1 MIESDIFIGRQP
13 IFDNMG
19 KCISYELL
27 YRSNHDSSEAL
38 FSCNAKA
45 TARVII
51 NLIHNIG
58 LSSIIGNK
66 IGYINIDEQIIM
78 SDVFLSL
85 PKSKFVFEIL
95 EYTKVTPEVI
105 EKIRHLHKIGYRFAL
120 DDFSCENENIE
131 YFKLLFPY
139 VDVIKIDL
147 LATNPISIEAMV
159 EKFKPY
165 NVKLLAEKVENIEI
179 FERCKKAGFD
189 YFQGFFF
196 EKPTIIIGTKIE
208 PSVVNA
214 IDVINTLYTTIDMN
228 IISEKFSFYPELTFN
243 LLRYINSAEF
253 SFRTEI
259 TSIKQI
265 LNLLGPSRLRSWLG
279 LFLYSTS
286 HDEMFQEAIVDAAK
300 FRANMMR
307 ELVVALDKPNLGDE
321 AFLTGSLSL
330 IDTYLHIDMSD
341 IIEKIHLGQPIIDAL
356 MKREGYFG
364 KLLLITEKLEKT
376 DQIHQLINN
385 LAKKIN
391 LSPDHLYQIYCKAH
405 TYRLKIET
413 EIGTNQP

>member
-1 MIESDIFIGRQP
+1 MIEEDIFIGRQP
-13 IFDNMG
+13 IFDKEG

-27 YRSNHDSSEAL
+27 YRSSHEASEAL
-38 FSCNAKA
+38 FSNNANA

-66 IGYINIDEQIIM
+66 IGYINVDEEIIL
-78 SDVFLSL
+78 SDIFLSL

-105 EKIRHLHKIGYRFAL
+105 VKVRHLYELGYHFAL

-139 VDVIKIDL
+139 IDIIKIDL
-147 LATNPISIEAMV
+147 LAVNPISIEAMV
-159 EKFKPY
+159 EKFSSY
-165 NVKLLAEKVENIEI
+165 NIKLLAEKVENIEI

-189 YFQGFFF
+189 YFQGYFF
-196 EKPTIIIGTKIE
+196 EKPSIISGMKIE
-208 PSVVNA
+208 PSVLNA
-214 IDVINTLYTTIDMN
+214 IDVINTLYSTNDMN
-228 IISEKFSFYPELTFN
+228 RISEKFSFYPELTFN

-253 SFRTEI
+253 SFRQEI

-279 LFLYSTS
+279 LFLYSGE
-286 HDEMFQEAIVDAAK
+286 HEQMFQEAIVDAAK

-307 ELVVALDKPNLGDE
+307 ELVIALGKPDLDDE
-321 AFLTGSLSL
+321 AFLAGSLSL
-330 IDTYLHIDMSD
+330 IDTYLHISMEE
-341 IIEKIHLGQPIIDAL
+341 IIEKIHLAQPIIDAL
-356 MKREGYFG
+356 LKREGFFG

-376 DQIHQLINN
+376 DEIHLLID
-385 LAKKIN
+385 N
-391 LSPDHLYQIYCKAH
+391 LSHKLHLNAEKLYELYCKA
-405 TYRLKIET
+405 YNYNLPSERI
-413 EIGTNQP
+413 

>member
-1 MIESDIFIGRQP
+1 MIEADIFIGRQP
-13 IFDNMG
+13 IFDKEG

-27 YRSNHDSSEAL
+27 YRSTHEASEAL
-38 FSCNAKA
+38 FSNNASA

-66 IGYINIDEQIIM
+66 IGYINVDEQIIL
-78 SDVFLSL
+78 SDIFLSL

-105 EKIRHLHKIGYRFAL
+105 EKVRHLHELGYRFAL

-147 LATNPISIEAMV
+147 LATNPISVEAMV
-159 EKFKPY
+159 EKFSPY
-165 NVKLLAEKVENIEI
+165 NIKLLAEKVENIEI

-189 YFQGFFF
+189 YFQGYFF
-196 EKPTIIIGTKIE
+196 EKPSIISGMRIE
-208 PSVVNA
+208 PSVLNA
-214 IDVINTLYTTIDMN
+214 IDVINTLYSTTDMN
-228 IISEKFSFYPELTFN
+228 RISEKFSFYPELTFN

-253 SFRTEI
+253 SFRQEI

-279 LFLYSTS
+279 LFLYSGE
-286 HDEMFQEAIVDAAK
+286 HEQMFQEAIVDAAK

-307 ELVVALDKPNLGDE
+307 ELVIALGKPDLDDE
-321 AFLTGSLSL
+321 AFLAGSLSL
-330 IDTYLHIDMSD
+330 VDTYLHISMEE
-341 IIEKIHLGQPIIDAL
+341 IIEKIHLAHPIIDAL
-356 MKREGYFG
+356 LKREGYFG

-376 DQIHQLINN
+376 DEIHLLID
-385 LAKKIN
+385 N
-391 LSPDHLYQIYCKAH
+391 LSHELHLNPEKLYELYCKAH
-405 TYRLKIET
+405 NYKLPSET
-413 EIGTNQP
+413 I

>member
-1 MIESDIFIGRQP
+1 MLEADIFIGRQP
-13 IFDNMG
+13 IFDRYG
-19 KCISYELL
+19 KCVSYELL
-27 YRSNHDSSEAL
+27 YRSTYESSEAV
-38 FSCNAKA
+38 FSNNASA

-66 IGYINIDEQIIM
+66 IGYINIDEQIIL

-105 EKIRHLHKIGYRFAL
+105 EKVRHLHELGYKFAL

-147 LATNPISIEAMV
+147 LASSSLSIEAIV
-159 EKFKPY
+159 AKFSSY
-165 NVKLLAEKVENIEI
+165 DVKLLAEKVENIEI
-179 FERCKKAGFD
+179 YEQCINAGFD
-189 YFQGFFF
+189 YFQGYFF
-196 EKPTIIIGTKIE
+196 EKPTIISGIKIE
-208 PSVVNA
+208 PSVINA
-214 IDVINTLYTTIDMN
+214 IDIINTLYTTTDMN
-228 IISEKFSFYPELTFN
+228 LISEKFSFYPELTFN

-253 SFRTEI
+253 SFRHEI

-279 LFLYSTS
+279 LFLYSG
-286 HDEMFQEAIVDAAK
+286 HHKEKFQEAIVDAAK

-307 ELVVALDKPNLGDE
+307 ELVAALGKPELSDE
-321 AFLTGSLSL
+321 AFLAGSLSL
-330 IDTYLHIDMSD
+330 IDTYLHVSMED
-341 IIEKIHLGQPIIDAL
+341 IIQKIHLAQPLIDAL
-356 MKREGYFG
+356 TKREGYFG

-376 DQIHQLINN
+376 DHIQTLIEHLAPKIDLSSDQL
-385 LAKKIN
+385 
-391 LSPDHLYQIYCKAH
+391 YRIYSKACSY
-405 TYRLKIET
+405 TIET
-413 EIGTNQP
+413 HLS

>member
-13 IFDNMG
+13 IFDSKG

-27 YRSNHDSSEAL
+27 YRSTHESSEAI
-38 FSCNAKA
+38 FSSNAKA

-66 IGYINIDEQIIM
+66 LGYINIDEQIIM

-105 EKIRHLHKIGYRFAL
+105 DKVCHLYELGYRFAL

-208 PSVVNA
+208 PSIINA
-214 IDVINTLYTTIDMN
+214 IDVINTLYTTTDMS
-228 IISEKFSFYPELTFN
+228 IICDKFSSYPELTFN

-253 SFRTEI
+253 SFKQEI

-279 LFLYSTS
+279 LFLYSGTN
-286 HDEMFQEAIVDAAK
+286 EQMFKEAIVNTAK

-307 ELVVALDKPNLGDE
+307 ELVMALGKSHLSDE

-330 IDTYLHIDMSD
+330 IDTYLHIDMSNV
-341 IIEKIHLGQPIIDAL
+341 IEKIHLSQPIIDAL
-356 MKREGYFG
+356 LQRDGYYG
-364 KLLLITEKLEKT
+364 KLLSITEKLEKT
-376 DQIHQLINN
+376 DDIHLLINK
-385 LAKKIN
+385 LTKKIN
-391 LSPDHLYQIYCKAH
+391 LSSEQLYKIYCNAH
-405 TYRLKIET
+405 VYSLKTET
-413 EIGTNQP
+413 N

>member
-13 IFDNMG
+13 IFDKAG
-19 KCISYELL
+19 KCVSYELL
-27 YRSNHDSSEAL
+27 YRSTLEASIAE
-38 FSCNAKA
+38 FEDNANA

-66 IGYINIDEQIIM
+66 IGYINVDEQIIL

-105 EKIRHLHKIGYRFAL
+105 ERVRHLYELGYRFAL
-120 DDFSCENENIE
+120 DDFSCDNENIE

-139 VDVIKIDL
+139 VDIIKIDL
-147 LATNPISIEAMV
+147 LATTDLTVEAMV
-159 EKFKPY
+159 DKFRSLD
-165 NVKLLAEKVENIEI
+165 VKLLAEKVENFET

-189 YFQGFFF
+189 LFQGYFF
-196 EKPTIIIGTKIE
+196 EKPSIIRGTKIE
-208 PSVVNA
+208 PSVINA
-214 IDVINTLYTTIDMN
+214 IDVINTLYATTDMN
-228 IISEKFSFYPELTFN
+228 VICEKFSIYPELTFN

-253 SFRTEI
+253 SFREEI

-279 LFLYSTS
+279 LFLYSGKR
-286 HDEMFQEAIVDAAK
+286 DQMFQEAIVDAAK
-300 FRANMMR
+300 FRAHMMR
-307 ELVVALDKPNLGDE
+307 ELIIAMGKPSLSDE

-330 IDTYLHIDMSD
+330 IDTYLHVEMGE
-341 IIEKIHLGQPIIDAL
+341 IINKIRLDPQMKEAL
-356 MKREGYFG
+356 LTREGALG
-364 KLLLITEKLEKT
+364 KLLSITEKLEKS
-376 DQIHQLINN
+376 DKLDLLIERLAPKIHLTSEKLYHIYTKAYNSTIDSV
-385 LAKKIN
+385 KK
-391 LSPDHLYQIYCKAH
+391 
-405 TYRLKIET
+405 
-413 EIGTNQP
+413 

>member
-1 MIESDIFIGRQP
+1 MIEADIFIGRQP
-13 IFDNMG
+13 IFDKEG

-27 YRSNHDSSEAL
+27 YRSTHEASEAL
-38 FSCNAKA
+38 FSDNASA
-45 TARVII
+45 TARVVI

-66 IGYINIDEQIIM
+66 IGYINVDEQIIL
-78 SDVFLSL
+78 SDIFLSL

-105 EKIRHLHKIGYRFAL
+105 EKVRHLHEIGYRFAL

-159 EKFKPY
+159 EKFSSY
-165 NVKLLAEKVENIEI
+165 NIKLLAEKVENIEI

-189 YFQGFFF
+189 YFQGYFF
-196 EKPTIIIGTKIE
+196 EKPSIISGLKIE
-208 PSVVNA
+208 PSLLNA
-214 IDVINTLYTTIDMN
+214 IDVINTLYSTTDMN
-228 IISEKFSFYPELTFN
+228 QISEKFSFYPELTFN

-253 SFRTEI
+253 SFRQEI

-265 LNLLGPSRLRSWLG
+265 LNLLGTSRLRSWLG
-279 LFLYSTS
+279 LFLYSGE
-286 HDEMFQEAIVDAAK
+286 HQHMFQEEIVNAAK

-307 ELVVALDKPNLGDE
+307 ELVIALGKPNLDDE
-321 AFLTGSLSL
+321 AFLAGSLSL
-330 IDTYLHIDMSD
+330 IDTYLHISMEE
-341 IIEKIHLGQPIIDAL
+341 IVEKIHLAQPIIDAL
-356 MKREGYFG
+356 LKREGYFG

-376 DQIHQLINN
+376 DEIHLLID
-385 LAKKIN
+385 N
-391 LSPDHLYQIYCKAH
+391 LSHKLHLNAEKLYELYCKAH
-405 TYRLKIET
+405 NYKLPSERI
-413 EIGTNQP
+413 

>member
-1 MIESDIFIGRQP
+1 MIESDIYIGRQP

-19 KCISYELL
+19 KCVSYELL
-27 YRSNHDSSEAL
+27 YRSTHDAGEAVFSS
-38 FSCNAKA
+38 NAKA

-58 LSSIIGNK
+58 LSSIIGDK

-78 SDVFLSL
+78 SDIFLSL

-95 EYTKVTPEVI
+95 EYTQVNHEVI
-105 EKIRHLHKIGYRFAL
+105 EKVSHLHELGYRFAL

-165 NVKLLAEKVENIEI
+165 DVKLLAEKVENIEI
-179 FERCKKAGFD
+179 FEQCKKAGFD

-214 IDVINTLYTTIDMN
+214 IDVINTLYTTTDMN
-228 IISEKFSFYPELTFN
+228 IISEKFSYYPELTFN

-279 LFLYSTS
+279 LFLYSTAP
-286 HDEMFQEAIVDAAK
+286 EEKFQEAIVDAAK

-307 ELVVALDKPNLGDE
+307 ELVSALGKPELGDE

-330 IDTYLHIDMSD
+330 IDTYLHIEMVN
-341 IIEKIHLGQPIIDAL
+341 IIKKIHLTQPITDAL
-356 MKREGYFG
+356 VTRDGYFG

-376 DQIHQLINN
+376 DQIHLLINN

-391 LSPDHLYQIYCKAH
+391 LTPDHLYQIYCKAH
-405 TYRLKIET
+405 AYSLYTDTK
-413 EIGTNQP
+413 

>member
-1 MIESDIFIGRQP
+1 MIETDIFIGRQP
-13 IFDNMG
+13 IFDRDG
-19 KCISYELL
+19 KCVSYELL
-27 YRSNHDSSEAL
+27 YRSTFESSEAV
-38 FSCNAKA
+38 FSNNADA

-58 LSSIIGNK
+58 LSSILGNK
-66 IGYINIDEQIIM
+66 IGYINVDEQIIL

-105 EKIRHLHKIGYRFAL
+105 EKVRQLHELGYKFAL

-147 LATNPISIEAMV
+147 LALNGMTLETIIA
-159 EKFKPY
+159 KFSSY
-165 NVKLLAEKVENIEI
+165 DIKLLAEKVENIEI
-179 FERCKKAGFD
+179 FEQCIKVGFD
-189 YFQGFFF
+189 YFQGYFF
-196 EKPTIIIGTKIE
+196 EKPTIISGIKIE
-208 PSVVNA
+208 PSVINA
-214 IDVINTLYTTIDMN
+214 IDVINTLYSTTDMN
-228 IISEKFSFYPELTFN
+228 IICEKFSSYPELTFN

-253 SFRTEI
+253 SFRHEI

-279 LFLYSTS
+279 LFLYSG
-286 HDEMFQEAIVDAAK
+286 HHEERFQEAIIDAAK

-307 ELVVALDKPNLGDE
+307 ELVSALGKPELSDE
-321 AFLTGSLSL
+321 AFLAGSLSL
-330 IDTYLHIDMSD
+330 IDTYLHLNMND
-341 IIEKIHLGQPIIDAL
+341 IVQKVHLGQQLLDAL
-356 MKREGYFG
+356 LKREGYFG

-376 DQIHQLINN
+376 EHIQTLIEHLAPKIHLTTDQLYRIYSKAYSYTIEIHP
-385 LAKKIN
+385 
-391 LSPDHLYQIYCKAH
+391 S
-405 TYRLKIET
+405 
-413 EIGTNQP
+413 

>member
-1 MIESDIFIGRQP
+1 MIEADIFIGRQP
-13 IFDNMG
+13 IFDKEG
-19 KCISYELL
+19 KCVSYELL
-27 YRSNHDSSEAL
+27 YRSTLDSSIAV
-38 FSCNAKA
+38 FSNNANA
-45 TARVII
+45 TARVIL

-58 LSSIIGNK
+58 LSSIIGTK
-66 IGYINIDEQIIM
+66 IGYINVDEQIIL

-105 EKIRHLHKIGYRFAL
+105 ERVHHLHELGYRFAL
-120 DDFSCENENIE
+120 DDFSCDNENIE

-147 LATNPISIEAMV
+147 LATTDLTIEAIV
-159 EKFKPY
+159 DKFSALD
-165 NVKLLAEKVENIEI
+165 VKLLAEKVENLEI
-179 FERCKKAGFD
+179 FERCKNAGFD
-189 YFQGFFF
+189 YFQGYFF
-196 EKPTIIIGTKIE
+196 EKPSIISGTKIE

-214 IDVINTLYTTIDMN
+214 IDVINTLYATADMN
-228 IISEKFSFYPELTFN
+228 IICEKFSLYPELTFN

-253 SFRTEI
+253 SFRQEI

-279 LFLYSTS
+279 LFLYSGI
-286 HDEMFQEAIVDAAK
+286 HEQMFQEAIVDAAR

-307 ELVVALDKPNLGDE
+307 ELVKALGKPELSDE

-330 IDTYLHIDMSD
+330 IDTYLHVEMAN
-341 IIEKIHLGQPIIDAL
+341 IIEKIRLDTLITDAL
-356 MKREGYFG
+356 LKREGYFG

-376 DQIHQLINN
+376 
-385 LAKKIN
+385 K
-391 LSPDHLYQIYCKAH
+391 
-405 TYRLKIET
+405 KIET
-413 EIGTNQP
+413 LIENLAPKIHLSTDQLYRIYSKAYHSTIELHPS

>member
-13 IFDNMG
+13 IFDKDG
-19 KCISYELL
+19 KCIAYELL
-27 YRSNHDSSEAL
+27 YRSTYEASDAVFSS
-38 FSCNAKA
+38 NAKA

-66 IGYINIDEQIIM
+66 TGYINVDDQIIL

-95 EYTKVTPEVI
+95 EYTKVTPEVV
-105 EKIRHLHKIGYRFAL
+105 ERVRHLHELGYHFAL
-120 DDFSCENENIE
+120 DDFSCDNENIE

-147 LATNPISIEAMV
+147 LATNTINAESIV
-159 EKFKPY
+159 KKFSTY
-165 NVKLLAEKVENIEI
+165 HVKLLAEKVENITV
-179 FERCKKAGFD
+179 FEQCKNAGFD
-189 YFQGFFF
+189 YFQGYFF
-196 EKPTIIIGTKIE
+196 ERPSIISGMKIE
-208 PSVVNA
+208 PSIINA
-214 IDVINTLYTTIDMN
+214 IDMINTLRTTSDLSV
-228 IISEKFSFYPELTFN
+228 ISSKFSFYPELTFN

-253 SFRTEI
+253 SFKQEI

-279 LFLYSTS
+279 LFLYSGER
-286 HDEMFQEAIVDAAK
+286 DEMFQEAIVDAAR

-307 ELVVALDKPNLGDE
+307 ELTIVLGKPSLGDE

-330 IDTYLHIDMSD
+330 IDTYLHISMGE
-341 IIEKIHLGQPIIDAL
+341 IIEKIHLDPLIANAL
-356 MKREGYFG
+356 LKRDGYFG
-364 KLLLITEKLEKT
+364 KLLLITEKLET
-376 DQIHQLINN
+376 TQEIHNVIDN
-385 LAKKIN
+385 LAIK
-391 LSPDHLYQIYCKAH
+391 LHLTSEKLYELYLKANNF
-405 TYRLKIET
+405 TYSS
-413 EIGTNQP
+413 

>member
-1 MIESDIFIGRQP
+1 MIEADIFIGRQP
-13 IFDNMG
+13 IFDRDG
-19 KCISYELL
+19 KCVSYELL
-27 YRSNHDSSEAL
+27 YRSTHESSEAV
-38 FSCNAKA
+38 FSNNANA

-66 IGYINIDEQIIM
+66 TGYINIDEQIIL

-105 EKIRHLHKIGYRFAL
+105 EKVRHLHELGYKFAL

-147 LATNPISIEAMV
+147 LASSSLSIESMV
-159 EKFKPY
+159 AKFSSY
-165 NVKLLAEKVENIEI
+165 DVKLLAEKVENIEM
-179 FERCKKAGFD
+179 FEQCINAGFD
-189 YFQGFFF
+189 YFQGYFF
-196 EKPTIIIGTKIE
+196 EKPTVISGIKIE
-208 PSVVNA
+208 PSVINA
-214 IDVINTLYTTIDMN
+214 IDIINTLYSTTDMHL
-228 IISEKFSFYPELTFN
+228 ISEKFSLYPELTFN

-253 SFRTEI
+253 SFRHEI

-279 LFLYSTS
+279 LFLYSG
-286 HDEMFQEAIVDAAK
+286 HHEERFQEAIVDAAK

-307 ELVVALDKPNLGDE
+307 ELVSALGKPELSDE
-321 AFLTGSLSL
+321 AFLAGSLSL
-330 IDTYLHIDMSD
+330 IDTYLHISMGD
-341 IIEKIHLGQPIIDAL
+341 IIQKIHLAPPLIDAL
-356 MKREGYFG
+356 VKREGYFG
-364 KLLLITEKLEKT
+364 KLLLITEKLETSKHIQT
-376 DQIHQLINN
+376 LIEH
-385 LAKKIN
+385 LAPKIN
-391 LSPDHLYQIYCKAH
+391 LTSEQLYRIYSKAYSY
-405 TYRLKIET
+405 TIET
-413 EIGTNQP
+413 HRS